1 MSGSIQISEEAGVRQ
16 LHFGSR
22 WIQGAMRIARPYA
35 LELEYTR
42 DMMLPLLLRAEPR
55 WPRRVLLIG
64 LGAAS
69 LVKFLHRHRPQAAL
83 TVVEIAPEVV
93 TAAWQFFK
101 LPDDAARL
109 AIEIADGADYVMTSD
124 REFDLILV
132 DGYDAKGRTGM
143 LDTLPFYCNAHA
155 RLSDTGVLATNLLSR
170 SRGVAPSLAR
180 VREAFDGR
188 ATAFPPC
195 ASGNT
200 IVLAATGEPIDV
212 AADELGVLARRLKA
226 ETGLNLLPALARWRD
241 AGGGRFEL

>member
-1 MSGSIQISEEAGVRQ
+1 MAGSIQISEEVGVRQ

-22 WIQGAMRIARPYA
+22 WIQGAMRIARPFA

-42 DMMLPLLLRAEPR
+42 DMMLPLLLRAQPR
-55 WPRRVLLIG
+55 WPRHVLLIG

-69 LVKFLHRHRPQAAL
+69 LVKFLHRHRPQATL

-101 LPDDAARL
+101 LPDDARRL
-109 AIEIADGADYVMTSD
+109 AIEIGDGADYVMTSD
-124 REFDLILV
+124 RQFDLILV

-143 LDTLPFYCNAHA
+143 LDTLPFYCNARA

-180 VREAFDGR
+180 AREAFDGR
-188 ATAFPPC
+188 ARAFPPC

-212 AADELGVLARRLKA
+212 APDEFGVLARRLKV
-226 ETGLNLLPALARWRD
+226 ETALNLLPALARWRE